1 MRTTID
7 RSGRIV
13 IPKPLRDAVG
23 MQEGEVELFQEGSGI
38 RIEPVTEDSLA
49 EEDGRLV
56 IPASG
61 EQVITD
67 DDVRALRDA
76 GRR

>member
-1 MRTTID
+1 MGKTITV
-7 RSGRIV
+7 SNTCSTV
-13 IPKPLRDAVG
+13 K
-23 MQEGEVELFQEGSGI
+23 

-67 DDVRALRDA
+67 DDLRALRDA